1 MLGLVACGAGVYA
14 LRASVLAPWIVE
26 LIAAKLRADHGLEL
40 AVGAVRGNW
49 FSTLELDDVRVSKLD
64 GSLDVAVREL
74 HAGFSLGELYSGGI
88 RGVELVRASGVDV
101 RFDREKRAP
110 RAPRAADSRSG
121 SFEWPE
127 RWPKCFVDDA
137 RVELVLG
144 GGRSVSLAGLEVGS
158 TDGERFVARA
168 TDAAYVSP
176 ETAWPAGACGAEWRM
191 RGGRAEFAKL
201 DLAGVEVLESGAL
214 DLAEVTSGRLGWEAK
229 LALQFGRI
237 ATRGTLRGVE
247 LSTLVALDG
256 VDGARLRALFPPLA
270 RREWSGTLDVEA
282 QFDARI
288 EHEGTFELAVRGGA
302 RDGAFASQH
311 FERLTTELVVTRE
324 RVLFSRLDVQRGVDR
339 LAANDFVVPFG
350 PKAAAGLR
358 GHVALDS
365 SDVPTLL
372 GDPELGRDVPEH
384 RVHLAA
390 TFTDHGLILDEG
402 RVTTESGVL
411 DIDAGRVVFGATA
424 ERWLTDLRV
433 DLAGRADFP
442 DLEELGGALGREGWC
457 GSVRGRVA
465 LAGGLETLEGALDLE
480 GSNVE
485 IEGRALGDVHAAV
498 RIDRERIRVERA
510 HATGVW
516 GELEV
521 SGEFDYRALR
531 FHDASVAARLAL
543 PVPWAPPWI
552 GAGAV
557 EGHARLDG
565 PLDAPR
571 VEFNVAARD
580 VAYGER
586 TLESLD
592 ARGVWEG
599 ARVRFDHLVLRT
611 LGLDVV
617 ATGELSSL
625 DWRPPFAVSLESLHA
640 ARDGRSLDLVAP
652 VELRIGDGKLEFDHA
667 YLAGD
672 AGRWVSAC
680 HWTRERVVVQLEL
693 VELSPLGLFDP
704 FLPEGVDVDGLH
716 GELEVLREGEKL
728 TAAFDLGIDRM
739 RLHSNGRT
747 YAFALSGL
755 LDDSK
760 LELAKLELA
769 EGERRVLSLSGTAPF
784 DPLGPSLFAPG
795 ELDLVGSLAILQ
807 FDELP
812 QAWRPRGAEPSGQV
826 HADLRLGG
834 TWLEPR
840 GRLELDA
847 CDLELD
853 GIGVLA
859 GRRLG
864 PWDVEAAV
872 TFDESVRIEHLR
884 LEDRGRASAFVSGEL
899 RVAPRPLAWF
909 EQGLPDTGDVG
920 LDLVAGAAVE
930 DLSFVRRFAPELGR
944 VGGRAYTELAF
955 GASLA
960 APTWSGS
967 LQLADGEVRFE
978 NDLPKLTALN
988 ADVAFSGYT
997 ATVRSCT
1004 GALGAGPFEIGGT
1017 VELVDGVPHFA
1028 LNASGQEILLAR
1040 GDNLRLRADAE
1051 LAFTG
1056 PLDAMRIAG
1065 ELRLRDGRYT
1075 KNFELLARFAGSGR
1089 RARAETQRGFLLP
1102 AITRGPFARAEF
1114 DIDVRNANALR
1125 IDNNVL
1131 RAGVRPNLKLRGRG
1145 SAPRL
1150 AGTIFVENAR
1160 ISLPSGSLRI
1170 TGGSIALE
1178 ETNPLVPKLKLRG
1191 EARLAGYD
1199 VVASLDGAYDEPIVL
1214 SSSPPMSQSDLIV
1227 LLLTGRPPASTLS
1240 ATSERAAQSVAVY
1253 LGQDVLSRWL
1263 GGDEK
1268 GESLVERIEWLQGQE
1283 LTKSGG
1289 QTTQV
1294 SLRLTA
1300 DEGDA
1305 RRIVYLRGEK
1315 DVYDRVNFGIK
1326 LLFRFP

>member
-1 MLGLVACGAGVYA
+1 MLGLVACGAGLYA
-14 LRASVLAPWIVE
+14 LRSSVLAPWIVE
-26 LIAAKLRADHGLEL
+26 RVATKLRADHGIEL
-40 AVGAVRGNW
+40 AVGAVGGNW
-49 FSTLELDDVRVSKLD
+49 FSTLDLDDVRVSKLD

-74 HAGFSLGELYSGGI
+74 HVDFSLGALYSGGI

-101 RFDREKRAP
+101 RFDRDKRAP
-110 RAPRAADSRSG
+110 RAASSG
-121 SFEWPE
+121 GAFEWPE

-137 RVELVLG
+137 RVALELG
-144 GGRSVSLAGLEVGS
+144 GGRSISLSGLEVGS
-158 TDGERFVARA
+158 SDGESFVARA
-168 TDAAYVSP
+168 TDSAYESP

-191 RGGRAEFAKL
+191 RGGRAELSKL
-201 DLAGVEVLESGAL
+201 DLAGVQVLESGEL
-214 DLAEVTSGRLGWEAK
+214 DLTEVTSGRLGWEGK
-229 LALQFGRI
+229 LALPFGRI
-237 ATRGTLRGVE
+237 AARGTLGGGE

-282 QFDARI
+282 QIDAKL
-288 EHEGTFELAVRGGA
+288 EHEGAFELAIRGGA
-302 RDGAFASQH
+302 SDGAFAGQR

-324 RVLFSRLDVQRGVDR
+324 RLLFSRLDVQRGADR

-350 PKAAAGLR
+350 PEAAAGLR
-358 GHVALDS
+358 GHVSLDS

-372 GDPELGRDVPEH
+372 GEPELGRDVPEH

-390 TFTDHGLILDEG
+390 TFTDQGVILDEG

-411 DIDAGRVVFGATA
+411 DVDAGRVVFGATA
-424 ERWLTDLRV
+424 ERWLADLRV

-442 DLEELGGALGREGWC
+442 DLEELGGAFGREGWC

-465 LAGGLETLEGALDLE
+465 LEGGLETLEGALDLE

-485 IEGRALGDVHAAV
+485 IEGRALGDVHIAA
-498 RIDRERIRVERA
+498 RIDRERVHVESA
-510 HATGVW
+510 HASGAW

-521 SGEFDYRALR
+521 SGDFDYRARR
-531 FHDASVAARLAL
+531 FHDASVAARLVL
-543 PVPWAPPWI
+543 PVPWAPPWV
-552 GAGAV
+552 GAGSV
-557 EGHARLDG
+557 FGNARVDG
-565 PLDAPR
+565 PLEAPR

-580 VAYGER
+580 VAYGAR

-599 ARVRFDHLVLRT
+599 TRVRFDHLVLRT

-625 DWRPPFAVSLESLHA
+625 DWQPPFAVSLESLHA

-652 VELRIGDGKLEFDHA
+652 VELRVGDGSLEFDHA
-667 YLAGD
+667 HLAGD
-672 AGRWVSAC
+672 AGRWVAAC
-680 HWTRERVVVQLEL
+680 HWTKERTVVALEL

-704 FLPEGVDVDGLH
+704 FLPAGVEVDGLH
-716 GELEVLREGEKL
+716 GKFEVLREGGRL
-728 TAAFDLGIDRM
+728 TAAVDLGVDRA
-739 RLHSNGRT
+739 RFHASGRT
-747 YAFALSGL
+747 YSLEVRGL
-755 LDDSK
+755 FDDSK
-760 LELAKLELA
+760 LELAKLELV
-769 EGERRVLSLSGTAPF
+769 EGERRVLSLSGTAPL
-784 DPLGPSLFAPG
+784 DPLGASPFAPG
-795 ELDLVGSLAILQ
+795 ELDLVGSLSIQ
-807 FDELP
+807 HFDELP
-812 QAWRPRGAEPSGQV
+812 REWRPRGAEPSGQV
-826 HADLRLGG
+826 HAELRLGG
-834 TWLEPR
+834 TWREPR
-840 GRLELDA
+840 GRLEFDA

-864 PWDVEAAV
+864 PWDVDAAV
-872 TFDESVRIEHLR
+872 TFDDTVRIERLR
-884 LEDRGRASAFVSGEL
+884 LEDRGRASAYVSGEL

-909 EQGLPDTGDVG
+909 EDGPPDAGDIG

-930 DLSFVRRFAPELGR
+930 DLSFLRRLAPELGR
-944 VGGRAYTELAF
+944 VGGRAYTEVAI

-997 ATVRSCT
+997 STVRSCS
-1004 GALGAGPFEIGGT
+1004 GALGAGPFQVGGT

-1028 LNASGQEILLAR
+1028 LKASGQEILLAR
-1040 GDNLRLRADAE
+1040 GDNFRLRADAE
-1051 LAFTG
+1051 LGFVG
-1056 PLDAMRIAG
+1056 PLDALRISG

-1075 KNFELLARFAGSGR
+1075 KNFELLERFAGSGR

-1102 AITRGPFARAEF
+1102 AITRGPLARAEF
-1114 DIDVRNANALR
+1114 DVDVRNANSLR

-1131 RAGVRPNLKLRGRG
+1131 RAGLRPNLKLRGRG

-1150 AGTIFVENAR
+1150 AGTIFVEDAR
-1160 ISLPSGSLRI
+1160 IALPSGSLRI
-1170 TGGSIALE
+1170 TGGSISLE
-1178 ETNPLVPKLKLRG
+1178 ETNPLVPRLKLRG

-1199 VVASLDGAYDEPIVL
+1199 VVATLDGAYDEPIVL

-1227 LLLTGRPPASTLS
+1227 LLLTGRPPASSLS
-1240 ATSERAAQSVAVY
+1240 ATSERAAQTVAVY

-1263 GGDEK
+1263 GGDEE

-1294 SLRLTA
+1294 SLRLTS

-1315 DVYDRVNFGIK
+1315 DVYDRVNFGVK